1 MDLLETSKEFRRL
14 SAAGELT
21 GGQAY
26 FMADRKELEEL
37 YDLESDPYELI
48 NLAAD
53 SRYAQE
59 LKRLRG
65 EHFDWVRRTFDSGLI
80 PEQMLRDFAA
90 GSSEYE
96 YARSDAYQL
105 DRCIVTARL
114 VEQGEAALQELI
126 DALGDDYAPVR
137 FWGAA
142 GLANLGERAAPA
154 VDTLLNALRDP
165 EPEVA
170 ITAAEA
176 LCYAGHAGP
185 ALPVIVRYLRDDR
198 QYVAI
203 AAANVADRI
212 GEQARPIREVMEAV
226 IKTSAE
232 RGRPG
237 AIRSGV
243 GMNAS
248 RSLRVRPS
256 AGPPRAGP
264 GPSRET
270 AIGGVVRVVQFRVG
284 NGSPPRPR

>member
-1 MDLLETSKEFRRL
+1 MER
-14 SAAGELT
+14 
-21 GGQAY
+21 
-26 FMADRKELEEL
+26 
-37 YDLESDPYELI
+37 
-48 NLAAD
+48 
-53 SRYAQE
+53 
-59 LKRLRG
+59 
-65 EHFDWVRRTFDSGLI
+65 
-80 PEQMLRDFAA
+80 
-90 GSSEYE
+90 
-96 YARSDAYQL
+96 
-105 DRCIVTARL
+105 
-114 VEQGEAALQELI
+114 GEAALQELI

-232 RGRPG
+232 RSTDRTNLSTRYFLFVDWLLTH
-237 AIRSGV
+237 ALRELD
-243 GMNAS
+243 AS
-248 RSLRVRPS
+248 ES
-256 AGPPRAGP
+256 
-264 GPSRET
+264 
-270 AIGGVVRVVQFRVG
+270 
-284 NGSPPRPR
+284 